1 MESELRSF
9 IGNGTLESVTIE
21 HLPTGSVSEKKING
35 VFIFA
40 AYLPNT
46 SALQGVVELNDR
58 KEIVVDADMK
68 TDIPGVFAADDCVGK
83 KYRQVTTAVADG
95 TIAALSAS
103 EYLQSLK

>member
-35 VFIFA
+35 VVIFA
-40 AYLPNT
+40 GYRPNT
-46 SALQGVVELNDR
+46 SSLQGVVELNDI

-68 TDIPGVFAADDCVGK
+68 TDKPGVFAAGDCIAK
-83 KYRQVTTAVADG
+83 KYRQVTTAIADG